1 MKKALEI
8 TLGIVTSIGG
18 FVDAGSFATSLQA
31 GARHGF
37 RLVWAVALGT
47 LCVIFLT
54 EMSGRLALMSK
65 HPVRELIHKRFGLR
79 YSAALLVGCLVL
91 DQMVLA
97 SEIGGVAMA
106 AQLVDGRGVPVVG
119 AAGGDRGLALL
130 WFLTFGVMEKAISI
144 AGLVTLAF
152 LVAAFR
158 AHAAPSAS
166 GLLPAWPEGQSAQYG
181 FLAVSII
188 GAIIMP
194 SMLFFYSSGA
204 IEEQWDRGYLGVNR
218 AVAALGMGFGAA
230 IALAIMAVSA
240 AILRPK
246 GIRVESYPEASR
258 MLEPIFGRWGLRC
271 SPRRSELPASGRQSK

>member
-8 TLGIVTSIGG
+8 TLGIVTSVGG

-37 RLVWAVALGT
+37 RLMWAVGLGT

-79 YSAALLVGCLVL
+79 YSAALLLGCLIL
-91 DQMVLA
+91 DQLVLA

-106 AQLVDGRGVPVVG
+106 AQLVTGVAFRWWALP
-119 AAGGDRGLALL
+119 AALAVWALL

-152 LVAAFR
+152 VVAAFR
-158 AHAAPSAS
+158 AHAAPPSG
-166 GLLPAWPEGQSAQYG
+166 GLLPAWPEGQSARYG

-188 GAIIMP
+188 GATIMP

-204 IEEQWDRGYLGVNR
+204 IEEQWDRGYLWVNR
-218 AVAALGMGFGAA
+218 AVAALGMAFGAG
-230 IALAIMAVSA
+230 IALAIMAASA
-240 AILRPK
+240 ALLMP
-246 GIRVESYPEASR
+246 
-258 MLEPIFGRWGLRC
+258 
-271 SPRRSELPASGRQSK
+271 